1 MPFSCNTCHLSK
13 ESIEEIKEH
22 YKADLHV
29 FNSKRR
35 SKNLPPASEEEYCK
49 LASRYVKP
57 ISKTNT
63 VAPPKPA
70 STAPQKTAKKTALN
84 TDNAAKISKQ
94 VAMAINSN
102 NNMDI
107 EVVDEGAKKDEDVDL
122 DADEVEAEA
131 ETEEQMQENLPMGS
145 CISIFDNKEFDSV
158 ENCIAY
164 MSRMFGFF
172 IPDSEYI
179 DDLEGLLEYVGEK
192 VKLGGTCLYCQRR
205 FRSGRACQHHMTQLS
220 HCKLRY
226 EEGIDLEEFEDFY
239 DFSASYEDVSDD
251 AEEERVAEISAITG
265 ELVLPDGR
273 TLGHRDFRKYYKQYY
288 RTADERVS
296 VQAQKREELLKLGAK
311 FSSEMHSAELVE
323 TMSDLQVQAALVKH
337 YKMVRK
343 SQIAEQRGMLRRL
356 AIDQKREYKSKIDAA
371 RSTATITAK
380 IRDYHKSVM

>member
-1 MPFSCNTCHLSK
+1 MPFSCNTCRISK
-13 ESIEEIKEH
+13 ETIEEIKDH

-35 SKNLPPASEEEYCK
+35 SKNLPPANEEEFNK
-49 LASRYVKP
+49 LASKYIKP
-57 ISKTNT
+57 LTSTTNT
-63 VAPPKPA
+63 VAPSKPA
-70 STAPQKTAKKTALN
+70 SSAPQKSAKKMALS

-94 VAMAINSN
+94 ISAVRKEK
-102 NNMDI
+102 DQ
-107 EVVDEGAKKDEDVDL
+107 GDEDGDQKEEGEE
-122 DADEVEAEA
+122 DDDDEY
-131 ETEEQMQENLPMGS
+131 EEVIPENFPMGP
-145 CISIFDNKEFDSV
+145 CISIFDNREFDSV

-164 MSRMFGFF
+164 MSRSFGFF

-179 DDLEGLLEYVGEK
+179 DDLEGLLEYLGEK

-220 HCKLRY
+220 HCKLKY
-226 EEGIDLEEFEDFY
+226 EEGVDLEEFEDFY

-251 AEEERVAEISAITG
+251 AEGEPVAEISAITG

-288 RTADERVS
+288 RADERVS

-311 FSSEMHSAELVE
+311 FSSEMHSADLVE
-323 TMSDLQVQAALVKH
+323 RMSDLQVQAALVRH

-371 RSTATITAK
+371 RSTATITKK

>member
-1 MPFSCNTCHLSK
+1 MPFSCNTCRITK
-13 ESIEEIKEH
+13 DSIEEIKEH

-35 SKNLPPASEEEYCK
+35 SKNLPPASEEEFCK
-49 LASRYVKP
+49 LASRYIKP
-57 ISKTNT
+57 TPKTNT
-63 VAPPKPA
+63 VATPKPA
-70 STAPQKTAKKTALN
+70 SSAPQKTAKKTALN
-84 TDNAAKISKQ
+84 TDNVVKISKQ
-94 VAMAINSN
+94 VAMAISN
-102 NNMDI
+102 TEDNI
-107 EVVDEGAKKDEDVDL
+107 EEDVDEEEEEG
-122 DADEVEAEA
+122 DEQ
-131 ETEEQMQENLPMGS
+131 EEEEKEQELVQENLPMGP

-158 ENCIAY
+158 ESCIAH
-164 MSRMFGFF
+164 MSRTFGFF

-179 DDLEGLLEYVGEK
+179 DDLEGLLEYLGEK

-205 FRSGRACQHHMTQLS
+205 FRSGRACQHHMAQLS

-226 EEGIDLEEFEDFY
+226 EEGVDLEEFEDFY

-251 AEEERVAEISAITG
+251 AEEEGVAEISAVTG